1 MYLHYFF
8 DLSKK
13 ISHEFTLASIMGL
26 DPDYK
31 LMPFV
36 KTRFRK
42 HLHPRFGKDLIKLP
56 VHDCFVFDKAMHEI
70 PCIQFMT
77 MWKINKIA
85 FYLVFKNDGRNHA
98 VLVEPDAG
106 NPLIHSSS

>member
-8 DLSKK
+8 DLSKT

-56 VHDCFVFDKAMHEI
+56 VHDCFVFDKAS
-70 PCIQFMT
+70 CIQFMT
-77 MWKINKIA
+77 MWNKIRLL
-85 FYLVFKNDGRNHA
+85 FFLFLRMMEGTMQYW
-98 VLVEPDAG
+98 
-106 NPLIHSSS
+106 

>member
-8 DLSKK
+8 GLSKT

-36 KTRFRK
+36 KSQIQKTFTSEIWK
-42 HLHPRFGKDLIKLP
+42 G
-56 VHDCFVFDKAMHEI
+56 FD
-70 PCIQFMT
+70 
-77 MWKINKIA
+77 
-85 FYLVFKNDGRNHA
+85 
-98 VLVEPDAG
+98 
-106 NPLIHSSS
+106 